1 MKIIYGIIIILL
13 IILLGACALKAKSK
27 KGNLARIVFLYE
39 TGAVLFGITFMIFTF
54 SNNIK
59 VVTFCRGLMFAGY
72 DWLLILLMYYTQ
84 YYTGLFDEVRII
96 KEAMVIYGM
105 FDTVLLL
112 SNIWTGQLFSVEFIT
127 DAELHLRFTDS
138 IFVKIHFIYNFAVV
152 LLLLVSYMF
161 MIMKSSKFY
170 RIRYEVIFAS
180 LFIAAVS
187 DIIFF
192 KSNSI
197 YDISVIAFGLMSVL
211 IYYFTLSYVPDE
223 LIENTLSLVIKDMN
237 CGIICFDN
245 RGKCIHCNDY
255 IRHVFGLLDEYSELE
270 TGYHRWLEETGD
282 KRENNIKYSTVKAVD
297 GESKNYDV
305 IYKRIFDDKNNFICD
320 YFVFNDK
327 TEDIKTIEI
336 EKYKSSHD
344 SLTGLFNKE
353 YFYSRVHE
361 TVNKNIDIQYCI
373 LCSNIKDFKFI
384 NELFGLKKGDEVL
397 IKVGEFLN
405 EYLEDDSI
413 CARIENDRFAI
424 CMPKEKFNEKAII
437 SRLNEFQKQFDSNV
451 FRMHVFTGVYDIE
464 NPDEPVSIMCDKAN
478 IAGDTIK
485 NDYHSYIAHYNN
497 AMLEN
502 SIEERRIIGEFERAL
517 NNEEFVMYLQPQV
530 DFKGIAR
537 GAEAL
542 VRWRH
547 PVKGL
552 LSPAVFVDVLEKAGL
567 IYKIDKY
574 MWEKAAAKLKEW
586 KELGKEQYHISVN
599 ISTKDF
605 YLVDVY
611 ETFVDIVERNGI
623 NPEKLKLEITETTIM
638 DNFERN
644 IKIIKCLQDY
654 GFKIEIDDF
663 GSGYSSLNMLKDIS
677 ADILK
682 IDMGFLD
689 ASENELKGQ
698 DILESIIFLAQ
709 KLGMEVITEGVE
721 TSQQLTML
729 IQMGC
734 RMFQGYYFSR
744 PVPEEEFEEKYN
756 IRQ

>member
-1 MKIIYGIIIILL
+1 MIK
-13 IILLGACALKAKSK
+13 K
-27 KGNLARIVFLYE
+27 KG
-39 TGAVLFGITFMIFTF
+39 
-54 SNNIK
+54 
-59 VVTFCRGLMFAGY
+59 
-72 DWLLILLMYYTQ
+72 
-84 YYTGLFDEVRII
+84 
-96 KEAMVIYGM
+96 
-105 FDTVLLL
+105 
-112 SNIWTGQLFSVEFIT
+112 
-127 DAELHLRFTDS
+127 
-138 IFVKIHFIYNFAVV
+138 
-152 LLLLVSYMF
+152 LLLVISGPSGAGKGTVCKELLERNPEF
-161 MIMKSSKFY
+161 KLS
-170 RIRYEVIFAS
+170 
-180 LFIAAVS
+180 VS
-187 DIIFF
+187 
-192 KSNSI
+192 
-197 YDISVIAFGLMSVL
+197 A
-211 IYYFTLSYVPDE
+211 TTRAP
-223 LIENTLSLVIKDMN
+223 
-237 CGIICFDN
+237 
-245 RGKCIHCNDY
+245 
-255 IRHVFGLLDEYSELE
+255 
-270 TGYHRWLEETGD
+270 
-282 KRENNIKYSTVKAVD
+282 REGEVD
-297 GESKNYDV
+297 GESY
-305 IYKRIFDDKNNFICD
+305 
-320 YFVFNDK
+320 YF
-327 TEDIKTIEI
+327 
-336 EKYKSSHD
+336 
-344 SLTGLFNKE
+344 LT
-353 YFYSRVHE
+353 
-361 TVNKNIDIQYCI
+361 
-373 LCSNIKDFKFI
+373 
-384 NELFGLKKGDEVL
+384 
-397 IKVGEFLN
+397 
-405 EYLEDDSI
+405 
-413 CARIENDRFAI
+413 
-424 CMPKEKFNEKAII
+424 KEKFNEKAII
-437 SRLNEFQKQFDSNV
+437 SRLNEFQKQFDNNA
-451 FRMHVFTGVYDIE
+451 FRMHVFIGVYDIE
-464 NPDEPVSIMCDKAN
+464 NLDDPVSIMCDKAN

-485 NDYHSYIAHYNN
+485 NDYHSYIAYYNN

-644 IKIIKCLQDY
+644 IKIIKRLQDY

-682 IDMGFLD
+682 IDMGFLT
-689 ASENELKGQ
+689 ENELKGQ

-744 PVPEEEFEEKYN
+744 PIPEEEFEKKYN